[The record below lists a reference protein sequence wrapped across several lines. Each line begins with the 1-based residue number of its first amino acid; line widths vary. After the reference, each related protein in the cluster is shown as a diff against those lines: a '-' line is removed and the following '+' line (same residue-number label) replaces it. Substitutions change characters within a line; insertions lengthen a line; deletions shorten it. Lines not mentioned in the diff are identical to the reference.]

1 MYGMTTITIRQWLG
15 YYGRRTTPANV
26 DVAICYS
33 DYYTRP
39 IPFVQ
44 CVQPSTA
51 AGNVT
56 PPAFTAERRAS
67 AGCRLAEQE
76 SIDISYPPSQQQQT
90 ATRCCRDRQTDRR
103 TDTVPLH
110 ISRSCRKLCERRVI
124 GSTCSVQFS
133 SCSAYE
139 PLRLRNNA
147 AIDRRLRPG
156 VATWEVTLSARK
168 VVPCV
173 RWSATDAHSL

>member
-1 MYGMTTITIRQWLG
+1 MYGMTTIAIRQWLG
-15 YYGRRTTPANV
+15 YYGRRTTPANL
-26 DVAICYS
+26 DVAVCYS

-67 AGCRLAEQE
+67 AGCRPAEQE

-110 ISRSCRKLCERRVI
+110 ISRSCRKLCVRRVI

-147 AIDRRLRPG
+147 AIDRRLRPRCCHLG
-156 VATWEVTLSARK
+156 SYFKRPK
-168 VVPCV
+168 SSPV
-173 RWSATDAHSL
+173 RPLACN